1 MTGWTSCMTVYLSL
15 ELLIFSKHVN
25 RIDFTHLEKDCFPG
39 MHLCTLNLRFVQH
52 FTKNLFTLLEHRV
65 MNGSTAGGTHVIRE
79 APGSVGIVAVASM
92 AIPHEGWALGYFIVF
107 QFSWTQAFPW

>member
-1 MTGWTSCMTVYLSL
+1 
-15 ELLIFSKHVN
+15 
-25 RIDFTHLEKDCFPG
+25 
-39 MHLCTLNLRFVQH
+39 
-52 FTKNLFTLLEHRV
+52 
-65 MNGSTAGGTHVIRE
+65 MNSSTAGGTHVIRE